1 MEGVGGGKTRV
12 DKGEW
17 KNNIREELFEDQ
29 YKNKIVALYQ

>member
-17 KNNIREELFEDQ
+17 KNNIREGRNYLRISI
-29 YKNKIVALYQ
+29 KTKL